1 MRPQPNV
8 RPGSDLGRCA
18 PERVC
23 TRVSGVGAKLDLDWL
38 RLERMVVFAFAVL
51 FPFAAGLEIFINVGL
66 HLWGFDYHGGLWQG
80 GRDIFAGRNPY
91 PPPIPAQLLST
102 GNALITPPL
111 LALINLP
118 LAALPFIAAVGIWD
132 VVQTLALVAALYL
145 CGVRDW
151 RGYVLAAASFPFV
164 ATITLGQSE
173 GLFILALALIWRYRD
188 RWQAGVVLGVL
199 IAAKLF
205 PAPLIVWFLLTRR
218 YRNAAISVVVAA
230 CTLVASWAVIGFKG
244 MSGYPRL
251 LSADTDAYA
260 PQSHAI
266 LSLLTREGL
275 TLHAA
280 RLVAGVLALAV
291 SALLVRR
298 ARGSDTGTFA
308 ALVVAGLLLS
318 PIMWMHYL
326 VLLFVPLAIAHPRP
340 NRWWLVSC
348 LFWLSPHENGSSMLQ
363 LLLVIALVCVIGA
376 AGINR
381 DADGI
386 EPKGLDYGPAKGAP
400 SAVSA

>member
-1 MRPQPNV
+1 MR
-8 RPGSDLGRCA
+8 A
-18 PERVC
+18 KARVYESQ
-23 TRVSGVGAKLDLDWL
+23 RVGEKLDLDLL
-38 RLERMVVFAFAVL
+38 RLERMLVFAFAVL
-51 FPFAAGLEIFINVGL
+51 FPFAAGLEIFTNVGL

-80 GRDIFAGRNPY
+80 GRDILAGHNPY
-91 PPPIPAQLLST
+91 PPPIPEQLLST

-118 LAALPFIAAVGIWD
+118 LAVLPLLAAIGLWD
-132 VVQTLALVAALYL
+132 VVQTLALVAGLYL

-173 GLFILALALIWRYRD
+173 GLFVLALALIWRYRA

-205 PAPLIVWFLLTRR
+205 PWPLVVWFLLTRR
-218 YRNAAISVVVAA
+218 YRNAAISLMVAA
-230 CTLVASWAVIGFKG
+230 GTLVASWAVIGFKG

-251 LSADTDAYA
+251 LSADADAYA
-260 PQSHAI
+260 AHSHAI
-266 LSLLTREGL
+266 LSMLMREGL
-275 TLHAA
+275 ALHTA
-280 RLVAGVLALAV
+280 RLVAGLLALAV

-318 PIMWMHYL
+318 PIMWMHYI
-326 VLLFVPLAIAHPRP
+326 VLLLVPLAVAHPRP
-340 NRWWLVSC
+340 NRWWLAYC
-348 LFWLSPHENGSSMLQ
+348 LFWLSPNENKGTMLQ
-363 LLLVIALVCVIGA
+363 LLLVMALVCAIGA
-376 AGINR
+376 AGMNHT
-381 DADGI
+381 ADGI
-386 EPKGLDYGPAKGAP
+386 EPKVLDYGPAEGAP